1 MEIRMPGKL
10 PGRFEHR
17 GPRTNPTIL
26 SGSEAKKDRT
36 PETVSAATRNRGD
49 RFKDSCLSH
58 SSGSGQMHSRMHQ
71 SRAKDAG
78 ISRSTINELHP
89 FWKMDEFQQ

>member
-1 MEIRMPGKL
+1 MEIPMPGRL

-17 GPRTNPTIL
+17 GPRTYPAIL
-26 SGSEAKKDRT
+26 SGSEAKKDRP
-36 PETVSAATRNRGD
+36 PETVGAATRNWGD

-58 SSGSGQMHSRMHQ
+58 SSGSGQMHSRMYK
-71 SRAKDAG
+71 SRANEAG

-89 FWKMDEFQQ
+89 FWEMDEFQQ